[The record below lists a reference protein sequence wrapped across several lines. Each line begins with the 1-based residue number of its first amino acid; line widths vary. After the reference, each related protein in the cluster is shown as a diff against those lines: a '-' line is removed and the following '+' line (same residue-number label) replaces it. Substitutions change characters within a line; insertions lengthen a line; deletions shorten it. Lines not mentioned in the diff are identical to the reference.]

1 MFLRS
6 NVSPSES
13 LTGSYLTRL
22 TRLNWGTEL
31 GCHLY
36 RLVSKITIEPL
47 ISDDPSATRP
57 RSECKKSQII
67 KGGKKI
73 PFKISSQ

>member
-22 TRLNWGTEL
+22 PRLNWGTEL
-31 GCHLY
+31 SCHLY
-36 RLVSKITIEPL
+36 RLVSKITVETL
-47 ISDDPSATRP
+47 ISDDPSETRP
-57 RSECKKSQII
+57 ELKKSQII

-73 PFKISSQ
+73 PFKISSQLL